1 MLSDVYVRTSGGVS
15 RLCTGLPGVCQ
26 GGGKRLLAGLDPF
39 GMQDAEM
46 GGLHRRSAVE
56 LVLKNTLCAFKSQ
69 PLPALEERL
78 REAALQSLGVRG
90 RPGIAVSAVCGWCA
104 EHLPE
109 QRATPFK
116 GNDWDA
122 LARKID
128 GQATAKAEPAFAKA

>member
-1 MLSDVYVRTSGGVS
+1 MACRT
-15 RLCTGLPGVCQ
+15 P
-26 GGGKRLLAGLDPF
+26 KW
-39 GMQDAEM
+39 

-128 GQATAKAEPAFAKA
+128 GQATAKAEPVFAKA